1 MHTEPMS
8 VIPTTRPRRLYRVLT
23 WLAAAAVAIGMSY
36 ARAADI
42 AAPTCA
48 VEAERIRSEL
58 AWQELPKFNDQA
70 GRYLADTLNQLYAY
84 GTLPNRYVPERQA
97 NWEPGANRPVMM
109 QKRSIGGDPWGR
121 PACCRRTS
129 TMVFQAWPAAADL
142 CAGWQAAV
150 RHDHHRKCAADPD
163 AALRGHVSV
172 RPAASG
178 FRLARHLDAFVGQRI
193 GALRCRGGRHGP

>member
-23 WLAAAAVAIGMSY
+23 WLVAAAVAIGMSY
-36 ARAADI
+36 ARAADN

-58 AWQELPKFNDQA
+58 GKQDLPTFNEQA
-70 GRYLADTLNQLYAY
+70 GGYLADTLNQLYAY

-109 QKRSIGGDPWGR
+109 QSAASVVMHGR
-121 PACCRRTS
+121 RPVCCRRIS
-129 TMVFQAWPAAADL
+129 TMAFPSAA
-142 CAGWQAAV
+142 
-150 RHDHHRKCAADPD
+150 
-163 AALRGHVSV
+163 
-172 RPAASG
+172 
-178 FRLARHLDAFVGQRI
+178 
-193 GALRCRGGRHGP
+193 RCG